1 MEKEIYTA
9 QERNLIEGAKQIQAA
24 LETKQAL
31 LAALELDLL
40 LLDMESKQ
48 FMMDGVKL

>member
-1 MEKEIYTA
+1 MEIYTP
-9 QERNLIEGAKQIQAA
+9 QEAHLIEGAKLIQQA
-24 LETKQAL
+24 LETKEQL

-48 FMMDGVKL
+48 LMMDGVQL